1 MLQYQLTA
9 SRLGT
14 FVVCAK
20 YHVSA
25 WNTPLPPQEN
35 PSWLYKAKAQERAG
49 MYGTSGEALEF
60 WKIRY
65 VATAGNAVSSLA
77 EEEGRGG
84 AWVAV
89 QYGR

>member
-1 MLQYQLTA
+1 
-9 SRLGT
+9 
-14 FVVCAK
+14 
-20 YHVSA
+20 
-25 WNTPLPPQEN
+25 
-35 PSWLYKAKAQERAG
+35 